1 MEEGGETQFPR
12 LNLTITPKLG
22 RVVIW
27 PNVLNNS
34 PHESDQRTIHQ
45 ALPVLTGEKYV
56 PMHGFTF
63 VILKHL
69 IESDANKANQNEI

>member
-1 MEEGGETQFPR
+1 MFLYLNDVEEGGETQFPR

-45 ALPVLTGEKYV
+45 ALPVLTGEKY
-56 PMHGFTF
+56 G
-63 VILKHL
+63 
-69 IESDANKANQNEI
+69 ANAWFHIRDFKTPNRIGCQ